1 MRTRPAPCGAASPV
15 ITGLGVW
22 GGGLAGRDALA
33 AALREDRG
41 AAFEAL
47 ELPPLDEAVPM
58 VALGD
63 PAADIARWLEVLDAD
78 ASRAAQRALR
88 RAPASAQATLLAAL
102 DAWSQ
107 AGAPGR
113 DCALVASAQ
122 HAGAAE
128 LLRAQPGFLADPGF
142 VDPALMVVAQDSY
155 AASLVSELLDLRGGA
170 AVVGAAQAGGL
181 FALIDAARLLCTG
194 EAEAVLVLGVPG
206 LPGAL
211 EAGAYRALGALA
223 GFTQGGEASGVPFD
237 ATSTGF
243 VPSGI
248 AAALVL
254 ERAEAATARGA
265 TPLARLAGWAT
276 QLHAS
281 AQPSPDL
288 ATEIAV
294 MHGALD
300 MAGIDVAQVALVSA
314 HATGTPLG
322 DRVEAEA
329 IAALFGARPWVNA
342 PKSLFGHALSAAG
355 VFETVCCVLQMAA
368 GHAHG
373 NRGLTRAQV
382 DGPRY
387 VPAGGVDVALPA
399 VLKTAFGFGGFNAA
413 VALTEAGA

>member
-1 MRTRPAPCGAASPV
+1 MRTRSAPYGAASPV

-22 GGGLAGRDALA
+22 GGGLSGREALA

-41 AAFEAL
+41 AVFEAL

-63 PAADIARWLEVLDAD
+63 PAADIARWLEALDAD
-78 ASRAAQRALR
+78 AARAAHRALR

-128 LLRAQPGFLADPGF
+128 LLRAQPAFLADPAF
-142 VDPALMVVAQDSY
+142 VDPALMLVAQDSY
-155 AASLVSELLDLRGGA
+155 AVSLVSELLGLRGAA

-194 EAEAVLVLGVPG
+194 EADAVLVLGVPS

-223 GFTQGGEASGVPFD
+223 DGTSDGEAGSVPFD
-237 ATSTGF
+237 AASTGF
-243 VPSGI
+243 VPAGL

-254 ERAEAATARGA
+254 ERADAASARGA
-265 TPLARLAGWAT
+265 TPLAYLAGWAT
-276 QLHAS
+276 RMHAS
-281 AQPSPDL
+281 AQPSPDID
-288 ATEIAV
+288 AEGVV
-294 MHGALD
+294 MRGALD
-300 MAGIDVAQVALVSA
+300 MAGLAPERVALVSA

-329 IAALFGARPWVNA
+329 IAALFDARPWVNA

-355 VFETVCCVLQMAA
+355 VFETVCCVLQMVT

-373 NRGLTRAQV
+373 NRGLTRPQV

-413 VALTEAGA
+413 VALTEAGV